1 MPGSG
6 WNTAN
11 TVVHGIF
18 KPLGSNPQNIYFNLV
33 LPMEQ
38 RCGNLCRSPHAQ
50 KLPHAMPSHAKPPL
64 PKTTGLKRMGKAG
77 LSGVAK
83 VAPNAGELTP
93 HARDV
98 NRFLQRVGD
107 ELDTLSLV
115 LQQIARYVESHRD
128 QLALLRVQDIA
139 RNADVQPSAVVRFAK
154 HFGFSGYSAMRAL
167 FRADMSA
174 QITFNKN
181 YQVRIRELVQHSDHR
196 LTPGEI
202 TQSYIGAAVEGMQAL
217 QKQMAHANDM
227 AAAVELLAHAAGI
240 WVAGTNRAFPVASYL
255 AYALQQ
261 TDKPVHWVAAIG
273 AMHSAE
279 LRALRAQDVLIAI
292 SFAPYGKETLAAID
306 TAVQRGARVL
316 AFTDTHLSPLA
327 KKADVSLVIPESS
340 VSGFRSLTNTLVV
353 AQSLFVALAYR
364 LELQA
369 RGDGAMAL
377 V

>member
-1 MPGSG
+1 
-6 WNTAN
+6 
-11 TVVHGIF
+11 
-18 KPLGSNPQNIYFNLV
+18 
-33 LPMEQ
+33 
-38 RCGNLCRSPHAQ
+38 
-50 KLPHAMPSHAKPPL
+50 
-64 PKTTGLKRMGKAG
+64 
-77 LSGVAK
+77 
-83 VAPNAGELTP
+83 
-93 HARDV
+93 
-98 NRFLQRVGD
+98 
-107 ELDTLSLV
+107 LDTLSQV
-115 LQQIARYVESHRD
+115 LQQIARYVENHRD
-128 QLALLRVQDIA
+128 QLALLRVQDVA

-167 FRADMSA
+167 FRADMAA
-174 QITFNKN
+174 QIKQNKN
-181 YQVRIRELVQHSDHR
+181 YQVRIRELVQHSNHR

-202 TQSYIGAAVEGMQAL
+202 TQSYIGAAVEGMQSL
-217 QKQMAHANDM
+217 QKQMAHVNDI
-227 AAAVELLAHAAGI
+227 AAAVELLVHAAGI

-306 TAVQRGARVL
+306 TAVQRGAKVL
-316 AFTDTHLSPLA
+316 VFTDTHLSPLA
-327 KKADVSLVIPESS
+327 KKADVSLVIPESA
-340 VSGFRSLTNTLVV
+340 VFGFRSLTNTLVV

-369 RGDGAMAL
+369 RGDGGAGA